1 MGAAGDAISNG
12 VPAYPPRNGLD
23 TAENVSL
30 ATFYTES
37 KGMRLLNSRCVYCTV
52 AVNLILPV
60 TFL

>member
-37 KGMRLLNSRCVYCTV
+37 KGMRLLNSRCVYVLSPST
-52 AVNLILPV
+52 
-60 TFL
+60 